1 MNKRID
7 LKGVLKK
14 HRAIL
19 WRLVLIGGA
28 LALVPFLLT
37 HVLIYA
43 FDDEIEILRETQS
56 PSVRFYDSEG
66 RLMKYRRANDFGW
79 RVPVKL
85 EDVSPHF
92 INALLAIEDRDFYKH
107 GAVSYKSIARA
118 AMGNVAHGRIL
129 SGASTITM
137 QLAYLSKCGRR
148 KNYIQKIEQIF
159 KAYLLERK
167 YTKDEILEE
176 YINRINFGECFY
188 GVEAASLFYFDKHAS
203 ELTIEEAAVLAGI
216 PQRPNKQ
223 NPKSDIG
230 AAKRRQL
237 MVLQAMEKYG
247 FLETGEAAFYYWKPL
262 ALRDYMQ
269 PSVFMRHSTLKYD
282 MYLYEAD
289 FAESNQ
295 CGGTDRHTFL
305 NTDYHREIERVLNE
319 TLAQLHEPY
328 LDAAAVLID
337 SRTNRLLAM
346 VGTQDYK
353 DSCDGWVNGAMS
365 IRDAG
370 STMKPFIFAKA
381 MEGGR
386 VTEGTILKDAPVRF
400 ANYSPGN
407 FNGRFYGNVSVAEAL
422 SLSLN
427 TPVVRLLSQLGVENT
442 YSYLAEFGLVQP
454 VAFGQDARK
463 NRRQFLEE
471 YYGLSMA
478 LGTTGTT
485 LYQLTRAYN
494 AFANGGIYTSP
505 IMNMKPGC
513 VPVTTRRLCTE
524 GTACMIS
531 SILRR
536 RQLPGCVLDVA
547 WKTGT
552 SNGYRDAWCIA
563 YTPDFTL
570 GVWFGDKYSS
580 DGYKELV
587 GVKLAA
593 PAAGRIF
600 SALYATHEPPVW
612 PVKTQLLDKSSL
624 CKHTGLRPG
633 PHCTETIQGYVLKEF
648 ALARCESCQEKP
660 KPKSIQIL
668 SPRSTV
674 YLSQDGQGVELPIHA
689 DSTDATWFVDNRY
702 VGTFDQEERM
712 RFAPGRHHVIAI
724 SPNGSA
730 ESSSVSFT
738 VKDAL

>member
-43 FDDEIEILRETQS
+43 FDDEIEILRETQT

-66 RLMKYRRANDFGW
+66 RLMKYQRANDFGW
-79 RVPVKL
+79 RVPMKL
-85 EDVSPHF
+85 EDVSLHF
-92 INALLAIEDRDFYKH
+92 INAILAIEDRDFYNH

-118 AMGNVAHGRIL
+118 AMGNIAHGRIL

-137 QLAYLSKCGRR
+137 QLAYLSKCGHR

-176 YINRINFGECFY
+176 YINRINFGESFY

-216 PQRPNKQ
+216 PQRPNMQ
-223 NPKSDIG
+223 NPKSDIK

-247 FLETGEAAFYYWKPL
+247 FLEAGEAAFYYWKPL
-262 ALRDYMQ
+262 ALRDYSQ
-269 PSVFMRHSTLKYD
+269 PSVFMRHSTLKYN
-282 MYLYEAD
+282 MYLFDAD
-289 FAESNQ
+289 WVGTNWTA
-295 CGGTDRHTFL
+295 GTDRHTYL

-319 TLAQLHEPY
+319 TLAQLHQSD

-337 SRTNRLLAM
+337 SRTNHLLAM
-346 VGTQDYK
+346 VGTQDYNN
-353 DSCDGWVNGAMS
+353 DYDGWVNGAMS

-370 STMKPFIFAKA
+370 STMKPFIYAKA

-400 ANYSPGN
+400 ADYSPGN
-407 FNGRFYGNVSVAEAL
+407 FNGKFYGNVSVAEAL

-427 TPVVRLLSQLGVENT
+427 TPVVRLLSQLGVEDT
-442 YSYLAEFGLVQP
+442 YCYLVEYGLVDD
-454 VAFGQDARK
+454 VEFSYDVRRH
-463 NRRQFLEE
+463 NRQFIEE

-494 AFANGGIYTSP
+494 VLANGGLCTAP
-505 IMNMKPGC
+505 ILNMEDKNAE
-513 VPVTTRRLCTE
+513 VTTRRICSE

-536 RQLPGCVLDVA
+536 RQLPGCVIDVA

-570 GVWFGDKYSS
+570 GVWFGDKYLP

-612 PVKTQLLDKSSL
+612 PDKTKLLDKSSL

-633 PHCTETIQGYVLKEF
+633 LHCTETIEGYVLKEF
-648 ALARCESCQEKP
+648 ALARCDSCQEKP
-660 KPKSIQIL
+660 KTKSIQIL
-668 SPRSTV
+668 SPRATV
-674 YLSQDGQGVELPIHA
+674 YLSEDGQGVELPIHA

-712 RFAPGRHHVIAI
+712 RFAPGRHHVIAV